1 MPVIAI
7 APCSKPH
14 DYEAAVER
22 AGGEILRLDPAVHRP
37 ADVIASADGLLLPGG
52 GDVLPSLYGEA
63 AHAKFAPA
71 ETGRDDYELPRRA
84 NPQRR
89 LRRITDAAHSRP
101 GGHAGQSRA
110 A

>member
-14 DYEAAVER
+14 DYEAAIER
-22 AGGEILRLDPAVHRP
+22 AGGEILRLDRTVHKP

-63 AHAKFAPA
+63 AHPAFSAA
-71 ETGRDDYELPRRA
+71 ETGRDRR
-84 NPQRR
+84 
-89 LRRITDAAHSRP
+89 TDPSRC
-101 GGHAGQSRA
+101 A
-110 A
+110 